1 MSHPIHLFRA
11 STRPTRSLIESA
23 MSGPGS
29 VDDMAAQ
36 PFQAPGRPYRAAYMA
51 PAVTAPWLPG
61 ASVLENGLNCS
72 FDSGAS
78 YAPRDLAKPVSLP
91 ECFQRCQAGR
101 RCDAV
106 RAAWWAVQR
115 NWSARQVGCR
125 LRGGVNLPA
134 CTIQKGS
141 NSANVR
147 CSTFAA
153 DAPAKSQ
160 LAVAVSALAGYRTEP
175 QHLWSV
181 APQPGDSGGTLP
193 ALLTAVRSEPALG
206 LAAIRLSAPAA
217 SAAHFA
223 ILRYDALGSGRA
235 ALAVVNLAG
244 AGGPVELDLS
254 RLPPQLLGQR
264 PATLGCG
271 SPPCI
276 LVKPLSP
283 RYAVEVDGRGFPRL
297 QGSGSRDGPRKATSS
312 TAPRPPLRR
321 HSLE

>member
-1 MSHPIHLFRA
+1 
-11 STRPTRSLIESA
+11 

-91 ECFQRCQAGR
+91 ECFQRCQADR

-160 LAVAVSALAGYRTEP
+160 LAVAVSALAGYRMEP

-193 ALLTAVRSEPALG
+193 ALLTAARSEPALG

-217 SAAHFA
+217 SAPT
-223 ILRYDALGSGRA
+223 LRSCGTTCWGLGGRRSPWSTWPEPAAPWSSTSLGSHPSCS
-235 ALAVVNLAG
+235 V
-244 AGGPVELDLS
+244 
-254 RLPPQLLGQR
+254 
-264 PATLGCG
+264 
-271 SPPCI
+271 
-276 LVKPLSP
+276 
-283 RYAVEVDGRGFPRL
+283 
-297 QGSGSRDGPRKATSS
+297 SG
-312 TAPRPPLRR
+312 RPPSDAGHHRAYW
-321 HSLE
+321 